1 MEDATLPDPN
11 PVEVLLT
18 SEGGAANA
26 ALLGF
31 RRKSAAKVR
40 TIFGMTKQLTIKN
53 NTSYE
58 NEDTWA
64 AGGTVQEVTPA
75 SIPTTE
81 VQGYHMELV
90 SGL

>member
-1 MEDATLPDPN
+1 MIEVIYATLPDPN

-26 ALLGF
+26 ALSGF

-53 NTSYE
+53 NT
-58 NEDTWA
+58 
-64 AGGTVQEVTPA
+64 
-75 SIPTTE
+75 
-81 VQGYHMELV
+81 GYGQRKEKSKGYRHD
-90 SGL
+90 